1 MVPSVRTTKPPEDVG
16 VSLTKPPR
24 GFGGTLV
31 SVTRHLTSEG
41 RVWRDRGQA
50 VRHFLSRSSTT
61 WSNKGW
67 QVAKT
72 RARPRAHPTGH
83 SASPKPREQ
92 DGEAGRGERSSE
104 RGLRN
109 SRVGVWTAGVFGKLT
124 PWGRTSPLPKA
135 LGTGKALSVKC
146 KAASF
151 IHERKRREG
160 FRHPGGQRAY
170 SRPNISTRGWAPRGG
185 ATSELE
191 MQTDVRDVKIQDG
204 QRVCLGQRPGERAQ
218 AGENLRPLRLSG

>member
-16 VSLTKPPR
+16 VSLAKPPR

-41 RVWRDRGQA
+41 RVWRDCGQA

-124 PWGRTSPLPKA
+124 PWGRTSPSPKA

-160 FRHPGGQRAY
+160 FRHPEGEELTVDPTSPPVAG
-170 SRPNISTRGWAPRGG
+170 P
-185 ATSELE
+185 TSELE

-204 QRVCLGQRPGERAQ
+204 QRVCPGQRPGERAQ
-218 AGENLRPLRLSG
+218 AGEHLRPLRLSG